1 MKFSFGTKLE
11 HENFNIYIVYG
22 ALQKDDNETG
32 FNITEIKK
40 TNHLSEDIISYSFI
54 HNTIFFDDKVLS
66 AVSYPGA
73 QSDIMILPD
82 PELGKAQRRIA
93 VDIIAHDANY
103 LYFCEIKDQM
113 SKINSDKLKLEKFI
127 RDKRFSNAAK
137 EFTRR
142 YKLGNKELKLCLC
155 FAVNN
160 LKKLIE
166 WINNSDLK
174 DINFICAF
182 LKEEKRYIIW
192 KEGKFDSYP
201 MKEINLYEPS
211 KF

>member
-1 MKFSFGTKLE
+1 MPIQEAQDKS
-11 HENFNIYIVYG
+11 N
-22 ALQKDDNETG
+22 Q
-32 FNITEIKK
+32 
-40 TNHLSEDIISYSFI
+40 LSEDIISYSFI

-127 RDKRFSNAAK
+127 RDKRI
-137 EFTRR
+137 
-142 YKLGNKELKLCLC
+142 Y
-155 FAVNN
+155 
-160 LKKLIE
+160 
-166 WINNSDLK
+166 
-174 DINFICAF
+174 
-182 LKEEKRYIIW
+182 
-192 KEGKFDSYP
+192 
-201 MKEINLYEPS
+201 
-211 KF
+211 